1 MTRKP
6 LLIGS
11 AALACALG
19 AALVVPPAASAVAP
33 RDRVIDRA
41 IVDCSRGAVL
51 QVDLEREWRKF
62 EVDLEI
68 YAAPRERWTITIG
81 TPGRVAHALTRTTNR
96 EGELDA
102 WRHMP
107 ASAKTIEVRA
117 TSASGETCRAT
128 VRG

>member
-6 LLIGS
+6 LLIATAS
-11 AALACALG
+11 LACALS
-19 AALVVPPAASAVAP
+19 AALVVPPAASAATP
-33 RDRVIDRA
+33 RDRVVDRA
-41 IVDCSRGAVL
+41 FVDCSRGAML

-68 YAAPRERWTITIG
+68 YSNPRERWTITIG
-81 TPGRVAHALTRTTNR
+81 KPGRVIHTLTRTTNR
-96 EGELDA
+96 KGELDA
-102 WRHMP
+102 WRYVS
-107 ASAKTIEVRA
+107 ASRPTIEVRA